1 VYALGTTGV
10 GGGACAGTTFTI
22 TETAPGSG
30 TFVFSSSAPVV
41 LGVGEVCTVDFMV
54 TTLRTPSVDQAPA
67 QPGVTTRQVATAT
80 ANSPIPGV
88 QPRRSSGSDSSAVF
102 PAGPTIV
109 TQVAQVSPPAPAPAP
124 GTNLTVPAGTVF
136 TDTDT
141 ATVTGVGN
149 GPTPTGTAT
158 FTVFFDAPGAPPC
171 SGPATVLGPV
181 PVSGPAPTPPV
192 PPTASATSPP
202 VTAATVGTY
211 RFIAAYSGD
220 ANYPPLTATPY
231 GAPGE
236 NVTVTAAPVDEAVN
250 DFDGGGTTD
259 VAVFRPDNGTWYLR
273 TASSAAIVWGQN
285 GDIPVPGDY
294 DNNGTTDLAV
304 YRPGNNAWYVRT
316 ASPFAVVWGTP
327 GDIPAPGDYDGNG
340 ATDLA
345 VFRPANNA
353 WYVRTA
359 TPFAV
364 VWGTS
369 GDRPLTLPDAIR
381 RFF

>member
-1 VYALGTTGV
+1 MYALGTTGV
-10 GGGACAGTTFTI
+10 GGGACAGTTLTI

-136 TDTDT
+136 TDT

-304 YRPGNNAWYVRT
+304 YRP
-316 ASPFAVVWGTP
+316 
-327 GDIPAPGDYDGNG
+327 
-340 ATDLA
+340 
-345 VFRPANNA
+345 ANNA